1 VYFLGLRY
9 AFLISSFLFHFIR
22 SPLFLTVDVGEATE
36 ERPNSRGGG
45 GDSAGESEGES
56 DGDNSEGDDQDD
68 DNEEDGE
75 EYGDDDDDDDP
86 RGASSRSSNGHRL
99 SHASAMSSNGSVTSN
114 NGGGGTSSSPSGGG
128 PASLDARA
136 QLAANLLLLQG
147 TELGHIIMTLE
158 RECPAALEVN
168 DSAGQHQQQHDGS
181 VNNSNGNTTTKTATS
196 NGRRTLPEKLEIV
209 LDVLEGPLFTKI
221 ATYASERAT
230 IRKRGMM
237 AAAAAAGGSA
247 GAAAA
252 ASGDITINDISNKRR
267 RR

>member
-1 VYFLGLRY
+1 MGQAYCLVHRT
-9 AFLISSFLFHFIR
+9 HFCFR
-22 SPLFLTVDVGEATE
+22 VTVDVGEVAE
-36 ERPNSRGGG
+36 ERPDSRGG

-56 DGDNSEGDDQDD
+56 DGDDSEGDDHDD
-68 DNEEDGE
+68 DNEEDEE
-75 EYGDDDDDDDP
+75 EYGDGDDDNDP
-86 RGASSRSSNGHRL
+86 RASSRSSNGHRL
-99 SHASAMSSNGSVTSN
+99 STASAMSSNGSVTSN
-114 NGGGGTSSSPSGGG
+114 NGGTSSSPSG

-168 DSAGQHQQQHDGS
+168 DAPGRRQQQKQHDVS
-181 VNNSNGNTTTKTATS
+181 VNSNGNKTTTSSS
-196 NGRRTLPEKLEIV
+196 NNRSVPEKLEIV

-221 ATYASERAT
+221 ATYASEKAT

-247 GAAAA
+247 AATIN
-252 ASGDITINDISNKRR
+252 SGDHITINDISNKRR
-267 RR
+267 RRK